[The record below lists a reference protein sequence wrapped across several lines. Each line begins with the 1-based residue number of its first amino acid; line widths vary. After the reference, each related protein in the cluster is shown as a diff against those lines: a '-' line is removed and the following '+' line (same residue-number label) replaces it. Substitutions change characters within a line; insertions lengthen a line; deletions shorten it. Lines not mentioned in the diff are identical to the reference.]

1 MPDFQGSVL
10 GALMTLLGWDG
21 TDFRNVKV
29 DSDGH
34 PQVDVLSV
42 ADLSGALESVDT
54 DGLVAYIAK
63 FSGSWTAL
71 SLDSGSRLMV
81 AVDVAALPSDAA
93 TETSL
98 QGVED
103 RIGAL
108 AAPASGSVNWRL
120 DKILTQVTTPS
131 LPSDAATETSL
142 QGIEDAFPDR
152 TIGFSAVWR
161 ERVVNLSAAAGVNTL
176 STTAVPAGKLYIVRS
191 IAAFDLDSATGTDHL
206 SVVAGGTL
214 FALLRI
220 PALAADTDMHFH
232 GKLILE
238 EGDVIRAT
246 FGGCT
251 LNDDIF
257 LLAQGW
263 EVTV

>member
-1 MPDFQGSVL
+1 MAKFQGVSL
-10 GALMTLLGWDG
+10 GDLLTLLGWDG

-34 PQVDVLSV
+34 LQVDVLGV

-81 AVDVAALPSDAA
+81 TVDVAALPADAA

-142 QGIEDAFPDR
+142 QGIEDQVKDTLYNIKDGLYDR
-152 TIGFSAVWR
+152 ITVTGSAGNNWVT
-161 ERVVNLSAAAGVNTL
+161 S
-176 STTAVPAGKLYIVRS
+176 TAVPAGEIWHITLITCVDVTTGLTSVWIGTHVSGVTMYFKVYGAVALN
-191 IAAFDLDSATGTDHL
+191 IA
-206 SVVAGGTL
+206 VAWDGNIWLKEGEQIRTL
-214 FALLRI
+214 FGGVTNN
-220 PALAADTDMHFH
+220 DTLYM
-232 GKLILE
+232 
-238 EGDVIRAT
+238 
-246 FGGCT
+246 
-251 LNDDIF
+251 
-257 LLAQGW
+257 
-263 EVTV
+263 TVYGHKMSI

>member
-1 MPDFQGSVL
+1 MVSFQGSVL
-10 GALMTLLGWDG
+10 GALLTLLGWDG

-42 ADLSGALESVDT
+42 ADLSGALEAVDT

-108 AAPASGSVNWRL
+108 STPAAESVNWQL
-120 DKILTQVTTPS
+120 NKILTQVTTPP

-142 QGIEDAFPDR
+142 QGIEDAIPDQL
-152 TIGFSAVWR
+152 IGYVDTYA
-161 ERVVNLSAAAGVNTL
+161 ERISDPNAAAGTNILIGTSVPANKLYVVTAVL
-176 STTAVPAGKLYIVRS
+176 TFNDNSAMGPVMLYRYTGSTTTGLKRVASLAVDDGLNW
-191 IAAFDLDSATGTDHL
+191 
-206 SVVAGGTL
+206 
-214 FALLRI
+214 
-220 PALAADTDMHFH
+220 
-232 GKLILE
+232 
-238 EGDVIRAT
+238 EGMLVLKEGETIRASLQ
-246 FGGCT
+246 GCT
-251 LNDDIF
+251 LNDDIY
-257 LLAQGW
+257 LDIQGW
-263 EVTV
+263 EATI